1 MSIIIRDVREHELDL
16 VLALN
21 NAAGPGILPMD
32 AAKLN
37 FFWENADYFRVAEK
51 DGLLAGFLVALSQD
65 APHDSPNFLWF
76 RERYPEFMYIDRIV
90 IASTRR
96 GAGVGRVFY
105 GDVQSFA
112 EVRVAR
118 LAAEVFLESSSH
130 PALLFHGSF
139 GFREVGQ
146 HLMAGPG
153 LRAVMLLKE
162 LCSFPFVQ
170 ETYGGRL
177 PEQPWLE
184 ARALPGRRPTLA
196 TGT

>member
-32 AAKLN
+32 AGKLR

-51 DGLLAGFLVALSQD
+51 DGHLAGFLVALTQD

-76 RERYPEFMYIDRIV
+76 RERYPEFLYIDRIV

-105 GDVQSFA
+105 GDVQSFS
-112 EVRVAR
+112 EVRVPR
-118 LAAEVFLESSSH
+118 LCAEVFLEGSNH

-146 HLMAGPG
+146 HVMPGHG
-153 LRAVMLLKE
+153 LRAAMLVKE
-162 LCSFPFVQ
+162 LCSHQFVRD
-170 ETYGGRL
+170 TYEGKL
-177 PEQPWLE
+177 PDQPWLA
-184 ARALPGRRPTLA
+184 ARMLPGRKPQLA

>member
-1 MSIIIRDVREHELDL
+1 MSILIRDVREHELDS

-21 NAAGPGILPMD
+21 NAAGAGILPMD
-32 AAKLN
+32 TAKLR
-37 FFWENADYFRVAEK
+37 FFWEHADYFRVAEK
-51 DGLLAGFLVALSQD
+51 DGLLAGFLVALSHN

-76 RERYPEFMYIDRIV
+76 RERYPEFLYIDRIV

-105 GDVQSFA
+105 GDVQSHA
-112 EVRVAR
+112 EVRVPQ

-146 HLMAGPG
+146 QVMPG
-153 LRAVMLLKE
+153 HELRACMLVKE
-162 LCSFPFVQ
+162 LCSYPYVRD
-170 ETYGGRL
+170 TYGHAL
-177 PEQPWLE
+177 PDQPWLA
-184 ARALPGRRPTLA
+184 ARALPGRAARLA